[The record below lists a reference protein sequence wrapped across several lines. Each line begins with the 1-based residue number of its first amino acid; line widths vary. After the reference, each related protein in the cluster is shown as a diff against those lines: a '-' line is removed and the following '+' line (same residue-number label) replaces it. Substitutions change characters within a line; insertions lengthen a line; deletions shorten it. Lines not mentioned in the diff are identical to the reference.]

1 MCWLWMC
8 WQWLWLW
15 CQSVLVNRT
24 KIGSCNCNWQHNI
37 FDIITSDSSP
47 QPSSSP
53 TGQPTSPSSQPTGQ
67 PTSQPSSMPTGQPT
81 SQPTGQPSSMP
92 SSAPSGQPTCH
103 PTSTP
108 LAASFFGSGV
118 HVAGVLFGVLLFAA
132 LSFLVYIY
140 RAKILTYIGGGNH
153 SVVSQSESDGRFNI
167 DDEDNQGT
175 YITRNVVLL
184 LLFILFPCLTSH
196 TSLV

>member
-1 MCWLWMC
+1 M
-8 WQWLWLW
+8 
-15 CQSVLVNRT
+15 
-24 KIGSCNCNWQHNI
+24 
-37 FDIITSDSSP
+37 
-47 QPSSSP
+47 PSSS
-53 TGQPTSPSSQPTGQ
+53 
-67 PTSQPSSMPTGQPT
+67 
-81 SQPTGQPSSMP
+81 
-92 SSAPSGQPTCH
+92 PSGQPTCH

-175 YITRNVVLL
+175 YISRNVVLL
-184 LLFILFPCLTSH
+184 LLFILFSCLFLSF
-196 TSLV
+196 LVLPLILLLYRLGCDRNGRSEIIQYAEPYGGDDRWTID